1 MEAVLLEHFP
11 AGLDSF
17 SSPPYFD
24 EEDFFTDQ
32 SSRDPL
38 EADELLEHDVDLLSH
53 QLQQYYRDG
62 AEPEGGYCCA
72 AAAGSFPPSPASPG
86 FPYECCGAGGAELLS
101 PGARLK
107 ALGSARRR
115 RRARSE
121 AELQQLRQAANVR
134 ERRRM
139 QSINDAFEGLRSH
152 IPTLPYE
159 KRLSK
164 VDTLR
169 LAIGYINFLS
179 ELVQSDLPLRS
190 AGGDS
195 PSQPK
200 KVIICH
206 RGTRS
211 PSPSDPDYGLPPLA
225 GHSLSWTDEK
235 QLKEQNTVRTAKVWT
250 PEDPRKLG
258 GKASLTGRENEPP
271 LGFVS

>member
-38 EADELLEHDVDLLSH
+38 EADDLLEHDVDLLSH

-62 AEPEGGYCCA
+62 AEPEDGYCCEA
-72 AAAGSFPPSPASPG
+72 AAAAAAGGSFPPSPASPG
-86 FPYECCGAGGAELLS
+86 FP
-101 PGARLK
+101 
-107 ALGSARRR
+107 
-115 RRARSE
+115 
-121 AELQQLRQAANVR
+121 
-134 ERRRM
+134 
-139 QSINDAFEGLRSH
+139 
-152 IPTLPYE
+152 
-159 KRLSK
+159 
-164 VDTLR
+164 
-169 LAIGYINFLS
+169 

-258 GKASLTGRENEPP
+258 GKASLTDRENEPP

>member
-1 MEAVLLEHFP
+1 MDAVLEHFP
-11 AGLDSF
+11 GLDAFPS
-17 SSPPYFD
+17 PYFD

-32 SSRDPL
+32 SSRDHL
-38 EADELLEHDVDLLSH
+38 DADEFLDGRVDFLAGQMH
-53 QLQQYYRDG
+53 EYYKEGR
-62 AEPEGGYCCA
+62 AAEGGEDCNFSFSSSSSSSS
-72 AAAGSFPPSPASPG
+72 AGFL
-86 FPYECCGAGGAELLS
+86 YECGDAACTLSRGCGA
-101 PGARLK
+101 PRRRRWR
-107 ALGSARRR
+107 ALRRR

-139 QSINDAFEGLRSH
+139 QSINDAFEGLRAH

-190 AGGDS
+190 PGSDGH
-195 PSQPK
+195 SQPK

-206 RGTRS
+206 RGTRP

-235 QLKEQNTVRTAKVWT
+235 QLKEQNIIRTAKVWT
-250 PEDPRKLG
+250 PEDPRKLN
-258 GKASLTGRENEPP
+258 KSSLNNIENEPP
-271 LGFVS
+271 FDFVS

>member
-62 AEPEGGYCCA
+62 AEPEGGYCCE

-86 FPYECCGAGGAELLS
+86 FPYECCGAGG
-101 PGARLK
+101 
-107 ALGSARRR
+107 
-115 RRARSE
+115 
-121 AELQQLRQAANVR
+121 
-134 ERRRM
+134 
-139 QSINDAFEGLRSH
+139 
-152 IPTLPYE
+152 
-159 KRLSK
+159 
-164 VDTLR
+164 
-169 LAIGYINFLS
+169 
-179 ELVQSDLPLRS
+179 
-190 AGGDS
+190 
-195 PSQPK
+195 
-200 KVIICH
+200 
-206 RGTRS
+206 S

-258 GKASLTGRENEPP
+258 GKASLTDRENEPP

>member
-1 MEAVLLEHFP
+1 ALRCRP
-11 AGLDSF
+11 DGGGPR
-17 SSPPYFD
+17 PP
-24 EEDFFTDQ
+24 
-32 SSRDPL
+32 P
-38 EADELLEHDVDLLSH
+38 
-53 QLQQYYRDG
+53 
-62 AEPEGGYCCA
+62 
-72 AAAGSFPPSPASPG
+72 
-86 FPYECCGAGGAELLS
+86 CCGAAGAALLS
-101 PGARLK
+101 PGGRLQ
-107 ALGSARRR
+107 ALGSAKRRR
-115 RRARSE
+115 R
-121 AELQQLRQAANVR
+121 AANVR

-190 AGGDS
+190 ASSES

-200 KVIICH
+200 KIIICH
-206 RGTRS
+206 RGTSKWRPGTAQYGSVRPGSAQPGLALRRNAVPSNNPLPFFSCPPGS

-235 QLKEQNTVRTAKVWT
+235 QLKEQNIIRTAKVWT
-250 PEDPRKLG
+250 PEDPRKVNS
-258 GKASLTGRENEPP
+258 KPSLNDIENEPP
-271 LGFVS
+271 FDFVA

>member
-1 MEAVLLEHFP
+1 MET
-11 AGLDSF
+11 
-17 SSPPYFD
+17 
-24 EEDFFTDQ
+24 EDFFPEQ
-32 SSRDPL
+32 PSRDSL
-38 EADELLEHDVDLLSH
+38 TTDGLLEPDVDFLSR
-53 QLQQYYRDG
+53 QLQEYYRDG
-62 AEPEGGYCCA
+62 GDLEDGYRCPPPA
-72 AAAGSFPPSPASPG
+72 AAFPPV
-86 FPYECCGAGGAELLS
+86 
-101 PGARLK
+101 
-107 ALGSARRR
+107 
-115 RRARSE
+115 RSE

-179 ELVQSDLPLRS
+179 ELVQSDLPLRTAS
-190 AGGDS
+190 SES

-200 KVIICH
+200 KIIICH

-235 QLKEQNTVRTAKVWT
+235 QLKEQNIIRTAKVWT
-250 PEDPRKLG
+250 PEDPRKVNS
-258 GKASLTGRENEPP
+258 KPSLNDIENEPP
-271 LGFVS
+271 FDFVA

>member
-1 MEAVLLEHFP
+1 METVLLEHFP
-11 AGLDSF
+11 GGLDSF

-24 EEDFFTDQ
+24 EEDFF
-32 SSRDPL
+32 SEPPPRDVL
-38 EADELLEHDVDLLSH
+38 AADGLLEPDVDFLSR
-53 QLQQYYRDG
+53 QLQEYYRDG
-62 AEPEGGYCCA
+62 GDPEGGYRCPAPA
-72 AAAGSFPPSPASPG
+72 AAFPPSPASPG
-86 FPYECCGAGGAELLS
+86 FAYECCGAAAAVLS
-101 PGARLK
+101 PGGRLQ
-107 ALGSARRR
+107 ALGSAKRRR
-115 RRARSE
+115 RVRSE

-190 AGGDS
+190 ASSES

-200 KVIICH
+200 KIIICH
-206 RGTRS
+206 RGTSKWRAGTARRGPAPRS
-211 PSPSDPDYGLPPLA
+211 AGMPAPAITPCPCFSLLPSRISLPERPRLRTPPSGRSLA
-225 GHSLSWTDEK
+225 VVD
-235 QLKEQNTVRTAKVWT
+235 
-250 PEDPRKLG
+250 
-258 GKASLTGRENEPP
+258 
-271 LGFVS
+271 